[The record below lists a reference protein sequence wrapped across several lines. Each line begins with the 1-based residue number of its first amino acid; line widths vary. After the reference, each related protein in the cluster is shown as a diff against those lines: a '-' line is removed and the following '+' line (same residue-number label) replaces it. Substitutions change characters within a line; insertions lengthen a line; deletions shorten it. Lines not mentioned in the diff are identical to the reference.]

1 MIEVVEMVN
10 VTMLAATANETA
22 PKTKAEIKAEAKA
35 AKQVRAW
42 SAAASKSSVRKQNQA
57 IDRGGP
63 CWHGHHD
70 IFAVAVDKHQHG
82 TAPNA
87 HILGQQDYAA
97 RTCQHAHAVKTLG
110 ATLRYADGRMTLRL
124 RGVQSS
130 VSFAQKAKEDAK
142 KAKEQ
147 AKKAK
152 SGGAPPESVDAA
164 ADNATSTNATVV
176 TFHRYH
182 RS

>member
-1 MIEVVEMVN
+1 
-10 VTMLAATANETA
+10 
-22 PKTKAEIKAEAKA
+22 
-35 AKQVRAW
+35 
-42 SAAASKSSVRKQNQA
+42 
-57 IDRGGP
+57 
-63 CWHGHHD
+63 
-70 IFAVAVDKHQHG
+70 
-82 TAPNA
+82 
-87 HILGQQDYAA
+87 
-97 RTCQHAHAVKTLG
+97 
-110 ATLRYADGRMTLRL
+110 
-124 RGVQSS
+124 